1 MALTLL
7 DKINVTS
14 TKQTLSLLGNY
25 CSELC
30 KQTLKGNLGKAE
42 EDNQLGNSRWQEED
56 LSMLEVVAII
66 REVSIKGEPRCSRLL
81 RTN

>member
-1 MALTLL
+1 
-7 DKINVTS
+7 
-14 TKQTLSLLGNY
+14 
-25 CSELC
+25 LC

-56 LSMLEVVAII
+56 LSMLEVVDII
-66 REVSIKGEPRCSRLL
+66 REVSIKGEPRCSRLP